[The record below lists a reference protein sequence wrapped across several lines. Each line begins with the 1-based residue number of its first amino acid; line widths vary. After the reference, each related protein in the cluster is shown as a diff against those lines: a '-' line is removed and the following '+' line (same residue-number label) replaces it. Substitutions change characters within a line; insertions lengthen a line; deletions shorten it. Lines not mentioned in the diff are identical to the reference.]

1 MRFSPLVFC
10 LSVLWAPAL
19 AAQSATLD
27 HAPDFRAPERIAPL
41 YFPPTPGAPFSAV
54 AHTRWTRT
62 LPDGSS
68 ETHENERLVARD
80 NDGRIFQ
87 ERRTFVPVP
96 NPTNDQSIAYAA
108 QYDDPVAHVTYRCI
122 RDARVCN
129 AFTLY
134 GVVQQQERPGLQ
146 PDGTTYLTRENLGTD
161 TFAGVDVQRTRDT
174 FTFYRASVGN
184 TATIL
189 RTVDY
194 WYSPTLGVNVKV
206 ERHDPRDGDQT
217 LWLSDLVQSSPD
229 ERWFQRPTGY
239 RIIDHRGAGKMRSQT
254 QPTQ

>member
-1 MRFSPLVFC
+1 MRFSSLVLC
-10 LSVLWAPAL
+10 LALLWGSGL
-19 AAQSATLD
+19 AAQNAAPD
-27 HAPDFRAPERIAPL
+27 YAPDFRAQERIAPL
-41 YFPPTPGAPFSAV
+41 YFPPTPGAPFSAI
-54 AHTRWTRT
+54 AHTTWTRT

-96 NPTNDQSIAYAA
+96 NPTNDQSKAYAA
-108 QYDDPVAHVTYRCI
+108 QYDDPVAHLTYRCV
-122 RDARVCN
+122 AVSRVCN
-129 AFTLY
+129 AFALHA
-134 GVVQQQERPGLQ
+134 VAQQQERPGLQ

-161 TFAGVDVQRTRDT
+161 TFAGLGVQRTRET

-194 WYSPTLGVNVKV
+194 WYSPALGVNVKV
-206 ERHDPRDGDQT
+206 QRHDPRDGDQT
-217 LWLSDLVQSSPD
+217 LWLSDLEQSAPE
-229 ERWFQRPTGY
+229 ERWFQVPAGY
-239 RIIDHRGAGKMRSQT
+239 RIIDHRRPVKMRDQD